1 MITDQQYN
9 LLLHYKNGKNMTITA
24 SAAKTGMSRLR
35 AVDCLSDTSADA
47 CPARISRGVQ
57 DEPGLTGKFTKTYL

>member
-35 AVDCLSDTSADA
+35 AVDS
-47 CPARISRGVQ
+47 V
-57 DEPGLTGKFTKTYL
+57 